1 MATASRSGKL
11 WTKEE
16 VKTLKELV
24 RAKTQTKVIATKMH
38 RSVESIQKKA
48 RSEKIS
54 LAPRIQKPAN
64 RKKK

>member
-1 MATASRSGKL
+1 MATTSRSGKL

-16 VKTLKELV
+16 VKTLRDLV
-24 RAKTQTKVIATKMH
+24 RAKTPTRVIATKMH

-54 LAPRIQKPAN
+54 LAPRIQQTSKL
-64 RKKK
+64 KKK